1 MFVNETSSC
10 LQCLASREGVSY
22 ARKMKLGGDKRSSL
36 LDRNLHNGFKKF
48 HNVHEYLKKS
58 SKLLTIFF
66 KWGQGLI
73 LKKYIIDFLYWLLV
87 VAETPNL
94 RTK

>member
-1 MFVNETSSC
+1 MFVNETSSVHSIG
-10 LQCLASREGVSY
+10 LQVRAPAMLTN
-22 ARKMKLGGDKRSSL
+22 KKLGGDKRSSL
-36 LDRNLHNGFKKF
+36 LDRNLHNGLKKF

-73 LKKYIIDFLYWLLV
+73 KNTLLTFYIGFL
-87 VAETPNL
+87 
-94 RTK
+94 